1 MKIKIK
7 LTHKDAKIPTY
18 AHTGEDACVD
28 LYAVEVSGNAL
39 SANKIVVDF
48 GVAFEIPAGYC
59 ALIFPRSSIHKKDLF
74 LSNCVGVIDSGYR
87 GNVTAVFYKD
97 KLDFQNNKIEVGA
110 QTYKTRMCNNGKVD
124 DVVFWK
130 ADEYEKALKN
140 YLTKTDKQ
148 KND

>member
-28 LYAVEVSGNAL
+28 LYAAEVSGNAL
-39 SANKIVVDF
+39 SSNKIVVDF

-97 KLDFQNNKIEVGA
+97 KLNFQNNKIEVGERCA
-110 QTYKTRMCNNGKVD
+110 QMMIIPVPTIEFEQVETLSNSTRGNGGYGSTGKI
-124 DVVFWK
+124 
-130 ADEYEKALKN
+130 
-140 YLTKTDKQ
+140 
-148 KND
+148 

>member
-28 LYAVEVSGNAL
+28 LYATEVSGNEI

-48 GVAFEIPAGYC
+48 GIALEIPAGYC

-87 GNVTAVFYKD
+87 GNISAVFYKD
-97 KLDFQNNKIEVGA
+97 KLNIQNNKIEVGERCA
-110 QTYKTRMCNNGKVD
+110 QMMIIPVPTIEFEQVKTLSNSTRGNGG
-124 DVVFWK
+124 
-130 ADEYEKALKN
+130 YGSTGKN
-140 YLTKTDKQ
+140 
-148 KND
+148 

>member
-28 LYAVEVSGNAL
+28 LYAAEVSGNAL
-39 SANKIVVDF
+39 SSNKIVVDF

-87 GNVTAVFYKD
+87 GNVKAVFYKD
-97 KLDFQNNKIEVGA
+97 KLNFQNNKIEVGERCA
-110 QTYKTRMCNNGKVD
+110 QMMIIPVPTIEFEQVETLSNSTRGNGGYGSTGKI
-124 DVVFWK
+124 
-130 ADEYEKALKN
+130 
-140 YLTKTDKQ
+140 
-148 KND
+148 